1 MTGRAPALAM
11 LAAGVNA
18 TAVLVSLPVL
28 AAGMAAQAGGG
39 ERAIGL
45 LASADMAGSAVAS
58 LAVLPL
64 IARANWRALALAAM
78 FVVVAGNA
86 FAAAAQG
93 LGPLVAARL
102 FTGAGSGVVVALTF
116 VGLCHSA
123 NPDRY
128 FGIYVFAQLLL
139 QAALMWAFPI
149 AIAASGMWLVYA
161 VLAAGSAASTLLLP
175 LFPRDAAH
183 AGIAAPALAP
193 PPASRRAG
201 SMGLAAQA
209 AYFVA
214 AGAAWAYLE
223 PIGGYFGLDAAA
235 VGRTL
240 SVAAIA
246 GMAGALLVIALAAR
260 LARRHGLAC
269 GTLASVVAVAL
280 LSGDGPSL
288 QFVAAAALFTL
299 AWNFTFPWQMGL
311 LAQFDHS
318 GGIAVASLVV
328 QLFALAAGPLL
339 AAAVLPGTGYAGILW
354 GAAMLFVVSVVL
366 FAAAGRRSAT

>member
-45 LASADMAGSAVAS
+45 LASADMAGSAIAS
-58 LAVLPL
+58 LAVLPF
-64 IARANWRALALAAM
+64 IARANWRPLALAAM
-78 FVVVAGNA
+78 LAVVAGNA
-86 FAAAAQG
+86 LSAAAEG
-93 LGPLVAARL
+93 LWALVAMRM
-102 FTGAGSGVVVALTF
+102 FTGAGSGIVVALTF

-139 QAALMWAFPI
+139 QAALMWAFPG
-149 AIAASGMWLVYA
+149 AIADTGIWLVYA
-161 VLAAGSAASTLLLP
+161 ALAGGTAISALLVP
-175 LFPRDAAH
+175 YFPRDAAD
-183 AGIAAPALAP
+183 AGIAAAAMQP
-193 PPASRRAG
+193 PPQARRAG
-201 SMGLAAQA
+201 ATGLAAQA

-214 AGAAWAYLE
+214 AGAAWSYLE
-223 PIGGYFGLDAAA
+223 PIGGKFGLDAAA

-240 SVAAIA
+240 SGSAIA
-246 GMAGALLVIALAAR
+246 GMAGALLVIALASR
-260 LARRHGLAC
+260 LGRQHGLAA
-269 GTLASVVAVAL
+269 GTLASIAAVAL
-280 LSGDGPSL
+280 LAGAGPPL

-311 LAQFDHS
+311 LAQSDQS
-318 GGIAVASLVV
+318 GGIAIASLVV

-339 AAAVLPGTGYAGILW
+339 AAAALPVAGHAGILW
-354 GAAMLFVVSVVL
+354 GGAALFLASIVL
-366 FAAAGRRSAT
+366 FHLAARRSRP